1 MELCPGGDLEKLIDK
16 VVASGK
22 VFSEFFV
29 TDIMTK
35 IVLALMHLRGNRIV
49 HRDLK
54 PSNIVF
60 KDLSHTELRLID
72 FGVTRIFGQKTD
84 SFGQFT
90 VCGTF
95 GYMAPEVLADQSG
108 DESSGREY
116 SYPVDVF
123 AFGVIA
129 YQL

>member
-60 KDLSHTELRLID
+60 KDKSCSELRVID
-72 FGVTRIFGQKTD
+72 FGV
-84 SFGQFT
+84 
-90 VCGTF
+90 
-95 GYMAPEVLADQSG
+95 A
-108 DESSGREY
+108 
-116 SYPVDVF
+116 
-123 AFGVIA
+123 
-129 YQL
+129 